1 MALVVPGRNAKA
13 KAVMGSISDDRPLV
27 SGPSCRILQ
36 SARGAQRPISFATTS
51 ASPCHR
57 KLAAVCRTATRELLV
72 FYECMQLAGTTAK
85 NGLFTYWNSSD
96 GPSED
101 RFGWWTARSA
111 YPPKEIAT
119 MGNFTQRADQI
130 RSPLEDTLASALLPV
145 IRNPLLLQPLHLSKT
160 PSSMPTPVTLAHRC
174 AGVPNG

>member
-1 MALVVPGRNAKA
+1 MIARSSQVLVAGFYSRHAVPKGQSLR
-13 KAVMGSISDDRPLV
+13 DDFCKSLPQEA
-27 SGPSCRILQ
+27 P
-36 SARGAQRPISFATTS
+36 
-51 ASPCHR
+51 
-57 KLAAVCRTATRELLV
+57 VCRTAIRDLLV
-72 FYECMQLAGTTAK
+72 FGKCMQLVAMRDG
-85 NGLFTYWNSSD
+85 NGSFTYWNSSN

-101 RFGWWTARSA
+101 RFRWWTARSA
-111 YPPKEIAT
+111 HPPKGIAT

-145 IRNPLLLQPLHLSKT
+145 TRNPLLLQPLHLSKT

>member
-57 KLAAVCRTATRELLV
+57 KLLSVEQRHASCLCSTSVCSLPVRRPRMVYSHTGIAATGQARIA
-72 FYECMQLAGTTAK
+72 LAG
-85 NGLFTYWNSSD
+85 
-96 GPSED
+96 GPQ
-101 RFGWWTARSA
+101 GP